1 MAEMTKAERK
11 AALKAAKAAEK
22 AKKKEAQNAGGNDKV
37 VDTKK
42 EEAPATPQVD
52 NKPAEQPAKQEAKK
66 TDPPKKE
73 EKKESKAPNPPKKAK
88 EEKIPTII
96 PENVDDS
103 KGSSEKKAIERATSL
118 VNGVTGAGIPVGST
132 SSSPDGKAMLA
143 FVMQQRYANNE
154 ELKKHYPEL
163 YEDINRNIDVVT
175 LLALVDIRQDLF
187 NRGERG
193 ELELV
198 SDADNILRLQ
208 SMAELLGIKLA
219 PARAL
224 PNKKDGQ
231 MAIDFA
237 KAEVPEELS
246 KDAGKQ
252 TEKKVPELDPNKVKT
267 AEQLAEA
274 LSHLTT
280 NSQNIPTNIVNA
292 VEWYR
297 NYCILNA
304 DTADKKLEMDDKT
317 TADWLNEIFS
327 IVQPQSLLKG
337 LGRAVYLYTSQTGSP
352 CMAHAIL
359 HPYLTKA
366 GWSEE
371 QVASTLKALIQENFR
386 YKLAN
391 DETKEL
397 KATDDK
403 ALQALVG
410 IQGNDYI
417 DNLLA
422 NFALDLK
429 TVKEEEKNEMENVK
443 KLATM
448 TVSTVRKNYFPKDK
462 VPTSD
467 ELRMAI
473 GRIINL
479 YRDPADRL
487 AEYCQDYIITPK
499 EGEYP
504 EKKTS
509 SDEKKTKQVFGLK
522 LD

>member
-37 VDTKK
+37 VETKK
-42 EEAPATPQVD
+42 EETKEAPQV
-52 NKPAEQPAKQEAKK
+52 NNQPAKQPETKQEAKK
-66 TDPPKKE
+66 ADPPKKE
-73 EKKESKAPNPPKKAK
+73 EKKEAKAPNPPKKAK
-88 EEKIPTII
+88 EEKIPTLI
-96 PENVDDS
+96 PEEAGE
-103 KGSSEKKAIERATSL
+103 KASSEEKAIKRATAL
-118 VNGVTGAGIPVGST
+118 VNGVTGAGIPIGSS

-154 ELKKHYPEL
+154 ELEKHYPEL
-163 YEDINRNIDVVT
+163 YHDINRNIDVVT

-193 ELELV
+193 ELELI
-198 SDADNILRLQ
+198 SDPNNILRLQ
-208 SMAELLGIKLA
+208 SMAELLGIKLS
-219 PARAL
+219 PAKAL
-224 PNKKDGQ
+224 PNKNGDTQ

-246 KDAGKQ
+246 KDAGKRSAAK
-252 TEKKVPELDPNKVKT
+252 EVPELDPNKVNTSEELT
-267 AEQLAEA
+267 AA
-274 LSHLTT
+274 LTHLTT

-297 NYCILNA
+297 NYCILKA
-304 DTADKKLEMDDKT
+304 DTANKKLEMDDKSV
-317 TADWLNEIFS
+317 ADWLNDIFT

-366 GWSEE
+366 GWSED

-391 DETKEL
+391 DEKKEL
-397 KATDDK
+397 KPSDDK

-410 IQGNDYI
+410 TQGNDYI
-417 DNLLA
+417 NKLLSD
-422 NFALDLK
+422 FALDIK
-429 TVKEEEKNEMENVK
+429 SVKDDEKNEAENSK
-443 KLATM
+443 KLAAM
-448 TVSTVRKNYFPKDK
+448 TVSTVRKNYFPKDSK
-462 VPTSD
+462 PSTD
-467 ELRMAI
+467 EVRMAI

-487 AEYCQDYIITPK
+487 AEYCQDYVITPK

-504 EKKTS
+504 EKAS
-509 SDEKKTKQVFGLK
+509 GSDEKKTK
-522 LD
+522 